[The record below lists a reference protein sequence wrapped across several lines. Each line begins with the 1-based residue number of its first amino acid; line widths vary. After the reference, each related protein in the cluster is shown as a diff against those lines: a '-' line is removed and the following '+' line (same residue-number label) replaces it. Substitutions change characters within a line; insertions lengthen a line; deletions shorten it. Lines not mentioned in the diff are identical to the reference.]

1 MKYAAMVLALALA
14 ACGAD
19 GPPTAP
25 DRAGQG
31 LNVSGEVTI
40 GVKTEL

>member
-1 MKYAAMVLALALA
+1 MKYTAVLFALALA

-25 DRAGQG
+25 DRTGPG
-31 LNVSGEVTI
+31 LDVSGEVTM